1 LLCCGLVPPAFAE
14 GWNEGQGGARPDAL
28 ALAPGIA
35 DGAGL
40 SSSPTS
46 QGVSSADDRAFLGH
60 PRGLGYLGFTEAWE
74 RFSYYGMQTLLV
86 LYMTRQLLLPGH
98 VENIAGFGLFR
109 AVLDRMYH
117 GPLTTVAQAS
127 AIFGLYTGLV
137 YLTPILGGLVADRWL
152 GRTRTVVV
160 GALLMAA
167 GHFLMA
173 FDFSFLLA
181 LLCLLTGVGCFK
193 GNLASQVGDLY
204 APEDLRRADA
214 FQIYYLFINAAVIIA
229 PLVAGTLGEVYG
241 WHYGFGAAGVG
252 MVLGL
257 GIYLRGRKWL
267 PKEERRA
274 TAVERAARPPLSRDE
289 RNAVILLIALLPVLA
304 IGAVGNQEIFN
315 AYLLWVPDHVSLVFF
330 GKTMPTTW
338 LVTLD
343 AVVSVSSLVGALAF
357 WRLWAKRFKE
367 PSEVMKITLGL
378 GISALGM
385 LCLALAA
392 VVHAPGGKA
401 SIGWVLG
408 FEVLNSIGF
417 ANVFPVGLAMYVRV
431 APKSVAGTVMGV
443 YYLHL
448 FLCNNLVG
456 WLGGFVDKMAG
467 LNFWLMHAGLVGG
480 AGLIMLVAAKSAGRL
495 LDPQGPAKAG

>member
-1 LLCCGLVPPAFAE
+1 MPA
-14 GWNEGQGGARPDAL
+14 GR
-28 ALAPGIA
+28 
-35 DGAGL
+35 
-40 SSSPTS
+40 
-46 QGVSSADDRAFLGH
+46 GVSGCDWRECPLAKPPESVDGGDLSLSPAPTDAHDRAFLGH
-60 PRGLGYLGFTEAWE
+60 PRGLGYIAFTEAWE

-86 LYMTRQLLLPGH
+86 LYMVRQLLLPGH
-98 VENIAGFGLFR
+98 IENVAGFTAFR
-109 AVLDRMYH
+109 AVLERVYH
-117 GPLTTVAQAS
+117 GPLSTVALSS

-137 YLTPILGGLVADRWL
+137 YLTPIAGGLIADRWL
-152 GRTRTVVV
+152 GRTRTVTI

-193 GNLASQVGDLY
+193 GNLASQVGSLY
-204 APEDLRRADA
+204 APQDLRRADA
-214 FQIYYLFINAAVIIA
+214 FQIYYLFINGAVIAA
-229 PLVAGTLGEVYG
+229 PLIAGTLGEVYG
-241 WHYGFGAAGVG
+241 WHYGFGAAGIG

-257 GIYLRGRKWL
+257 AIYLSGRKWL

-274 TAVERAARPPLSRDE
+274 TQVERAARPGLTRDE
-289 RNAVILLIALLPVLA
+289 RNAVIVLILLLPVLA
-304 IGAVGNQEIFN
+304 VGAVGNQEIFN

-343 AVVSVSSLVGALAF
+343 AIVSVSCLVGAVAF

-367 PSEVMKITLGL
+367 PSEVVKITLGL
-378 GISALGM
+378 GISALGL
-385 LCLALAA
+385 LCLAMAA
-392 VVHAPGGKA
+392 IAHAPSQKA
-401 SIGWVLG
+401 GIGWVLG

-431 APKSVAGTVMGV
+431 APQSVAGTIMGV

-448 FLCNNLVG
+448 FMCNNLVG
-456 WLGGFVDKMAG
+456 WLGGLLERLSGVQ
-467 LNFWLMHAGLVGG
+467 FWLLHAGLVGG
-480 AGLIMLVAAKSAGRL
+480 AGLVMLFAARAAGRL
-495 LDPQGPAKAG
+495 LDPTGPGGN